1 MVSNNWFTLPL
12 TVKSTDF
19 QSLDASQM
27 TLPRQADGSL
37 PNLTFMNLTPGSDL
51 IDAGLNVGL
60 PYNGA
65 APDLGAF
72 ETPEPSCAAGIVM
85 LLATFAT
92 RHRRFALKVRR
103 VFSRG

>member
-1 MVSNNWFTLPL
+1 MVSNNWFTLPV
-12 TVKSTDF
+12 TVNAADF

-27 TLPRQADGSL
+27 TLPRKADGSL
-37 PNLTFMNLTPGSDL
+37 PDITFMHLTSGSDL

-72 ETPEPSCAAGIVM
+72 EVPEPSSAVEIFI
-85 LLATFAT
+85 LLATLAM
-92 RHRRFALKVRR
+92 RRRR
-103 VFSRG
+103 DYVKRA